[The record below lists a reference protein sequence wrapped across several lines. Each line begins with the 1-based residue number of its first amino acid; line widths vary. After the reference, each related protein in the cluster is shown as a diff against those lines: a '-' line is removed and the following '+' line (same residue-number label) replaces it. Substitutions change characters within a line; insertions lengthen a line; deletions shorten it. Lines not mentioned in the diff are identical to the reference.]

1 MYSLYVVLGGMNA
14 AIRAST
20 LIRQVEHN
28 NQSGSKNSPAHFVST
43 YSYIS
48 QSCTKAFSHVWAY
61 TVCGV
66 PNSSKYLGLGVNQCL
81 YYNISPF
88 LLLVFLSECW
98 CSWSRSVHAV
108 LIKTGSGT
116 VFYWMCCSI

>member
-14 AIRAST
+14 AIHAST

-48 QSCTKAFSHVWAY
+48 QSCTKAFSHM
-61 TVCGV
+61 CGPIQCV
-66 PNSSKYLGLGVNQCL
+66 EYLTAQNTLD
-81 YYNISPF
+81 
-88 LLLVFLSECW
+88 
-98 CSWSRSVHAV
+98 
-108 LIKTGSGT
+108 
-116 VFYWMCCSI
+116 